1 MNRRDFLFTGLAAG
15 LTVPVLAHAAFAAPP
30 AGTTPDIHV
39 VYVGGWDCPYCIV
52 WKNEYKAN
60 WIASETFK
68 KVRWT
73 EVDPPH
79 LREAYQERYW
89 QGELVAIREQLPKK
103 SGTPRFVVV
112 RDGKVVSNELGV
124 NKWENSVV
132 VIRSLL
138 G

>member
-1 MNRRDFLFTGLAAG
+1 MKRRDLLFAGLA
-15 LTVPVLAHAAFAAPP
+15 VPLLARPAFAAS
-30 AGTTPDIHV
+30 DIHV
-39 VYVGGWDCPYCIV
+39 VYVGGQDCPYCTV
-52 WKNEYKAN
+52 WRKHYEAD
-60 WIASETFK
+60 WRSSEAFTK
-68 KVRWT
+68 IRWT
-73 EVDPPH
+73 EIDPAH

-89 QGELVAIREQLPKK
+89 QGELAAIREQLPKK